1 MSRKGRRR
9 EIFGS
14 LKLTF
19 AQTPMASEKNQTA
32 GSVEFLSGD
41 GEMARLMRGHDWS
54 KSSLGSPENWPQ
66 SLRTAVRLMLTTG
79 HPMYIWWGHDG
90 ACLYNDA
97 YRLSIGPE
105 RHPSSLGRP
114 AREVWEE
121 IWEIIGP
128 QIEQVRSGGPATW
141 HENQLIPITRNGRRE
156 NVYWTYSYG
165 PIDDPASFNGIGGVL
180 VICTETTSTVM
191 AERRLAEQIT
201 RQRRLFQQAPSF
213 IAMLEGP
220 EHRISFANTAY
231 MRLVGDRPVI
241 GRTVAEALPEAAAQ
255 GYVNLLDSVF
265 RSGTALTSLGA
276 RYVTEAKP
284 GGAVRERY
292 VDFVYQPV
300 DDEDGRVTGIF
311 VEGHDV
317 TAQKEA
323 EIALSNHAAL
333 REQFIAVLGHDLR
346 NPLAAISGGMNLL
359 LKTSLDEKAR
369 VIVDL
374 VRGSATRMAALIDNV
389 MDFARG
395 RLGGGLPLERSAAGE
410 LEPLLRQVVAELQTS
425 APDRVIDIRV
435 SVTEP
440 VDCDRARIGQLV
452 SNLVGNAIDHGAPDQ
467 PIQVTAA
474 TQDGSFELS
483 VTNAGEQIPPASLDH
498 IFDPYTRGIHRTSRQ
513 GLGLGLYISNEIAK
527 AHGGTLDVI
536 STVDQTSFTFR
547 MPSKII

>member
-1 MSRKGRRR
+1 
-9 EIFGS
+9 
-14 LKLTF
+14 
-19 AQTPMASEKNQTA
+19 
-32 GSVEFLSGD
+32 
-41 GEMARLMRGHDWS
+41 MRGHDWS
-54 KSSLGSPENWPQ
+54 QSSLGSPENWPQ
-66 SLRTAVRLMLTTG
+66 PLRTAVRLMLTTG

-97 YRLSIGPE
+97 YRSSIGPE
-105 RHPSSLGRP
+105 RHPCSLGRP

-128 QIEQVRSGGPATW
+128 QIEQVMTGGRATW
-141 HENQLIPITRNGRRE
+141 HENQLVPITRNGRRE

-201 RQRRLFQQAPSF
+201 RQQRLFQQAPSF

-220 EHRISFANTAY
+220 EHRISFANAAY
-231 MRLVGDRPVI
+231 MRLIGDRPVI

-265 RSGTALTSLGA
+265 RSGTASTSFCA
-276 RYVTEAKP
+276 KYVMEAEP

-292 VDFVYQPV
+292 VDFVYQPIEG
-300 DDEDGRVTGIF
+300 EDGRVTGIF
-311 VEGHDV
+311 VDGHDV

-323 EIALSNHAAL
+323 EIALSNNSAL

-359 LKTSLDEKAR
+359 LKTSLDEKAKA
-369 VIVDL
+369 IVDL

-395 RLGGGLPLERSAAGE
+395 RLGGGFPLERSAAGQ
-410 LEPLLRQVVAELQTS
+410 LEPLVRQVVAELQTS
-425 APDRVIDIRV
+425 APDRVIDVRIA
-435 SVTEP
+435 VTEP
-440 VDCDRARIGQLV
+440 VDCDPARIGQLV

-474 TQDGSFELS
+474 TQDGWFEFS
-483 VTNAGEQIPPASLDH
+483 VANAGEQIPPASLAH
-498 IFDPYTRGIHRTSRQ
+498 IFDPYARGAHRSSRQ

-527 AHGGTLDVI
+527 AHGGTLGVI
-536 STVDQTSFTFR
+536 STRDQTSFTFR
-547 MPSKII
+547 MPSRSI